1 MKKRRVTLNLDE
13 DVVEALESL
22 GGRSLSASANRA
34 LRQAVAT
41 EAHRAA
47 LGRWLD
53 ELDAV
58 HGVATPEQASTIAAF
73 LDELVQPTSGSGVA

>member
-22 GGRSLSASANRA
+22 GARSLSSAANDA
-34 LRQAVAT
+34 LRRAVAT

-47 LGRWLD
+47 LARWLD
-53 ELDAV
+53 ELDAA
-58 HGVATPEQASTIAAF
+58 HGSASPEEAGAIDALLEELAQPSADAGVA
-73 LDELVQPTSGSGVA
+73 

>member
-22 GGRSLSASANRA
+22 GARSLSSAANDA

-41 EAHRAA
+41 EAHRSA
-47 LGRWLD
+47 LARWLD
-53 ELDAV
+53 ELDAAQ
-58 HGVATPEQASTIAAF
+58 GGASPEDTMAIDLL
-73 LDELVQPTSGSGVA
+73 LDELAQPSTDAGVA